1 MTTSSSSTTSASTTT
16 TTTTSTSTTTT
27 MTTTSTITTTTST
40 ATTTTTTTATTTSIS
55 TSTTT
60 TTTATTA
67 TTTTSSST
75 STTTTTETTMTTT
88 TMSTSTSTSASTTT
102 STTTTTEKDA
112 CSHYLWNQTGV
123 VVAGTG
129 IKGPASNQ
137 FDTSECLVIDAN
149 KTLYVC
155 DHHNNRIQKWLS
167 SATNGSTVA
176 GASAATGA
184 SAIGDPEYLAMDKDG
199 YLYVTGHVYDTVL
212 RISPI
217 SFVATVVAGTTS
229 SGTGNNQLD
238 TPTDMVLDDNLNLY
252 VVDSNNKRVM
262 KWIPNSTTGIVVI
275 KLIEYQTKICIY
287 LHSIPSR
294 KFLTFCFQLN
304 QLITTR
310 QNYPLSIIAHDQYK
324 LDVMLEDD
332 LFKATFSKLKS
343 LTLSNIE
350 TETIYSIIFVK
361 TAELYQRLERLNL
374 LVKIKGEFGKYD
386 DIERLCSSLISSKMK
401 LLKYFML
408 NFERSWSVCE
418 CNLYMRSN
426 YLDLEFTELVEGEK
440 SFSHLETIII
450 GSMSDDCYLS
460 ETTICFH
467 ILIEHLL
474 PCLPKL
480 KNLIIDSIHF
490 ETFYD
495 RQKYQVCEKHS

>member
-1 MTTSSSSTTSASTTT
+1 MTKFEQLPNELRL
-16 TTTTSTSTTTT
+16 
-27 MTTTSTITTTTST
+27 M
-40 ATTTTTTTATTTSIS
+40 
-55 TSTTT
+55 
-60 TTTATTA
+60 
-67 TTTTSSST
+67 
-75 STTTTTETTMTTT
+75 
-88 TMSTSTSTSASTTT
+88 
-102 STTTTTEKDA
+102 
-112 CSHYLWNQTGV
+112 CFRY
-123 VVAGTG
+123 
-129 IKGPASNQ
+129 
-137 FDTSECLVIDAN
+137 FDF
-149 KTLYVC
+149 Y
-155 DHHNNRIQKWLS
+155 
-167 SATNGSTVA
+167 
-176 GASAATGA
+176 
-184 SAIGDPEYLAMDKDG
+184 
-199 YLYVTGHVYDTVL
+199 
-212 RISPI
+212 
-217 SFVATVVAGTTS
+217 
-229 SGTGNNQLD
+229 
-238 TPTDMVLDDNLNLY
+238 NLY
-252 VVDSNNKRVM
+252 EIFYYLNQRFKE
-262 KWIPNSTTGIVVI
+262 
-275 KLIEYQTKICIY
+275 LIEYQTKICIY

-426 YLDLEFTELVEGEK
+426 YLDLEFTQLVEGEK